1 MPLGLIGTKVGM
13 TQVYEADGS
22 AAPVTVLQL
31 GPCPVLQVRTQ
42 QRDGYDAIQMG
53 FKDKPRSKATR
64 AERGHVSSSLES
76 KRRKARAGADIP
88 KKAECEPQKVI
99 REFRL
104 EAPATQ
110 EVGQKLTVNEI
121 FKDVKSVDVIGTT
134 KGRGFSGVIK
144 RHGFGGLPAAHGAK
158 KVHREPGSTASLA
171 SNRGS
176 GRPKKGKRLAGRY
189 GDERVTIRNLRVVR
203 IDAENNLLLVHGA
216 VPGFNG
222 AVVMVR
228 PTNKKG

>member
-13 TQVYEADGS
+13 TQVFEADGS

-31 GPCPVLQVRTQ
+31 GPCPILQIRTQ
-42 QRDGYDAIQMG
+42 DRDGYDAIQLG
-53 FKDKPRSKATR
+53 YKDKHRSKATR
-64 AERGHVSSSLES
+64 AERGHVSSGLES

-104 EAPATQ
+104 DEPSKL
-110 EVGQKLTVNEI
+110 EVGSRLAVADVFT
-121 FKDVKSVDVIGTT
+121 DVKAVDVIGTT
-134 KGRGFSGVIK
+134 KGRGTSGVIK
-144 RHGFGGLPAAHGAK
+144 RWGFGGMPAAHGAK

-176 GRPKKGKRLAGRY
+176 GRP
-189 GDERVTIRNLRVVR
+189 
-203 IDAENNLLLVHGA
+203 
-216 VPGFNG
+216 
-222 AVVMVR
+222 
-228 PTNKKG
+228 

>member
-42 QRDGYDAIQMG
+42 QRDGYDAVQLG
-53 FKDKPRSKATR
+53 YKDKARAKASR
-64 AERGHVSSSLES
+64 AERGHVSNSMES

-88 KKAECEPQKVI
+88 KKADVEPQKVI

-104 EAPATQ
+104 DAPATQ
-110 EVGQKLTVNEI
+110 EVGSRLTVGDV

-134 KGRGFSGVIK
+134 KGRGTSGVIK

-189 GDERVTIRNLRVVR
+189 GAERVTIRNLRVVK
-203 IDAENNLLLVHGA
+203 IDAENNLLLVRGA

-222 AVVMVR
+222 AVVLVR
-228 PTNKKG
+228 PTNVKN